1 MNQKLALGITSLP
14 DKTNWGQAMAQLN
27 TTLDSELLKD
37 LITTDGKDKAF
48 TKLMETILN
57 LT

>member
-1 MNQKLALGITSLP
+1 
-14 DKTNWGQAMAQLN
+14 MAQLN